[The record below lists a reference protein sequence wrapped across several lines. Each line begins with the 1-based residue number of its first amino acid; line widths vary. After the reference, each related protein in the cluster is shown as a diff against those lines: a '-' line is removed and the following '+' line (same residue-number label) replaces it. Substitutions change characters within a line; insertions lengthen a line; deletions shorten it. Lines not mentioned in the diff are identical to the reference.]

1 MCGITGLV
9 LGRKARSAEDFED
22 IKFSFIDSLIAA
34 ESRGVDASGIFVINE
49 GGEHYF
55 YRAPVRATKL
65 SGQAG
70 FWNVL
75 DKVSASTIAI
85 VGHTRAATTG
95 SPKVIDNNHPIYDP
109 PLVGVHNGVIH
120 NHMDLRAKYGA
131 VADVD
136 SATILSMLNSKLSDS
151 QTLTRSIIAKTM
163 PEAKGSWA
171 IAIADTRKDTLYLA
185 RNSGSPMQL
194 TWQKRENLLW
204 FASTERILEPISS
217 KRVKSVSMPANTV
230 MALTRANAET
240 GNTTHIGIK
249 APLMTL
255 GKGFPSSRAKND
267 VVAPQITSSS
277 YARQWKYPSF
287 FDNGATTA
295 AILKNREEK

>member
-9 LGRKARSAEDFED
+9 LGRKARSEADFD
-22 IKFSFIDSLIAA
+22 AIKFSFIDSLIAA
-34 ESRGVDASGIFVINE
+34 ESRGVDASGIFIINE

-65 SGQAG
+65 SGMSG

-95 SPKVIDNNHPIYDP
+95 SPKVVDNNHPIYDP
-109 PLVGVHNGVIH
+109 PLVGVHNGVIR
-120 NHMDLRAKYGA
+120 NHMDLREKYGA

-194 TWQKRENLLW
+194 TWQKRDRLLW
-204 FASTERILEPISS
+204 FASTESILEPISS
-217 KRVKSVSMPANTV
+217 KKVKSISMTANTV
-230 MALTRANAET
+230 MALTRRHAES
-240 GNTTHIGIK
+240 GELKKIGIK
-249 APLMTL
+249 APLMSMA
-255 GKGFPSSRAKND
+255 KGLHSSKAKND
-267 VVAPQITSSS
+267 VVASYISPQS
-277 YARQWKYPSF
+277 YARQWKYPQF
-287 FDNGATTA
+287 FDDGATTA
-295 AILKNREEK
+295 AILKNREEN

>member
-9 LGRKARSAEDFED
+9 LGRKVRSANDFED

-34 ESRGVDASGIFVINE
+34 ESRGIDASGIFVINE

-65 SGQAG
+65 SGMAG

-75 DKVSASTIAI
+75 DRVGKSTIAI

-95 SPKVIDNNHPIYDP
+95 SPEFVENNHPIYDP

-120 NHMDLRAKYGA
+120 NHMTLRMKYGA
-131 VADVD
+131 VAEVD
-136 SATILSMLNSKLSDS
+136 SATILSMLNSKLDAS

-194 TWQKRENLLW
+194 TWQKRDQLLW
-204 FASTERILEPISS
+204 FASTEAILQPINS

-230 MALTRANAET
+230 MALTRANAES
-240 GNTTHIGIK
+240 GNTTTLGIK
-249 APLMTL
+249 APLMSL
-255 GKGFPSSRAKND
+255 GKGKVTWKPQTD
-267 VVAPQITSSS
+267 VVASQMTADS
-277 YARQWKYPSF
+277 YARSWKYPSF

-295 AILKNREEK
+295 AILKNREEN